1 VDIQSI
7 STKSPLRL
15 GRYVAFD
22 ELASGG
28 MAAVHLGKL
37 RGPVGFSRTVAIK
50 RLHAHLAKDPE
61 FVAMFLDEARL
72 AARVHHPNV
81 VPVLDVV
88 TEGDELFLVMEYV
101 HGETLSQLLR
111 ACREQNKPVPLPVII
126 TILSQVL
133 RGLHAAHEATNERGD
148 ALKIVHRDVSPQNVI
163 LGVDGVARVL
173 DFGVAKAMWRAQT
186 TKDGQIKGKMRYMAA
201 EQLRGEQDV
210 DCRVDIYAA
219 AVVLWETLSLRP
231 LVLHD
236 NPGAVA
242 MQVLAGRFEPPSKY
256 RPEISNVL
264 DAIVMRG
271 LSANRDERCATALEM
286 AELLEQFEM
295 ASAGELGRW
304 VREACPDRLIQRAE
318 QVSAI
323 DRAIDS
329 LPAVPSAPDVSEVRG
344 REQGRSVL
352 RQADAKAR
360 SEQPT
365 VNLEEGLSE
374 VTSAVLP
381 SKRPQKKGA
390 GTSVLLGAVA
400 LCTLAAMGYG
410 GFAFTRQP
418 PPSSQ
423 RVPLPLQVDMESAAE
438 DDGVS
443 TRAPAPTAAGKPAPV
458 PASPQSTATIKRPP
472 VSCDPPY
479 VIDARGIKRFRA
491 ECMAK

>member
-1 VDIQSI
+1 
-7 STKSPLRL
+7 
-15 GRYVAFD
+15 
-22 ELASGG
+22 

-111 ACREQNKPVPLPVII
+111 ACREQNQPVPLPVVI
-126 TILSQVL
+126 TIVSQVL
-133 RGLHAAHEATNERGD
+133 RGLHAAHVATNERGE
-148 ALKIVHRDVSPQNVI
+148 ALQIVHRDVSPQNVI
-163 LGVDGVARVL
+163 VGVDGVARVL

-201 EQLRGEQDV
+201 EQLRGDKDV

-219 AVVLWETLSLRP
+219 AVVLWETLTLRP

-242 MQVLAGRFEPPSKY
+242 MQVLEGRFEPPSRH
-256 RPEISNVL
+256 RPELSHVL
-264 DAIVMRG
+264 DSMVMRG
-271 LSANRDERCATALEM
+271 LSANRDERCSTALEM
-286 AELLEQFEM
+286 AEMLEQFEM

-304 VREACPDRLIQRAE
+304 VREACAERLVQRAE
-318 QVSAI
+318 LVSAI
-323 DRAIDS
+323 DRAIES
-329 LPAVPSAPDVSEVRG
+329 LPAAPSAPNVSEVRG
-344 REQGRSVL
+344 VL

-365 VNLEEGLSE
+365 INFEEGVSE

-381 SKRPQKKGA
+381 SKQPPKKSA
-390 GTSVLLGAVA
+390 ITSVLLVGLAICA
-400 LCTLAAMGYG
+400 LAAMGYG
-410 GFAFTRQP
+410 GFAFTRP
-418 PPSSQ
+418 PKTTAQRMPS
-423 RVPLPLQVDMESAAE
+423 PLQVDLESAAD

-443 TRAPAPTAAGKPAPV
+443 TRAPAPSVSSKPTPV
-458 PASPQSTATIKRPP
+458 PGAGPAGGAAPPQASTGLLRPAVCHRRP
-472 VSCDPPY
+472 RHQAIPCRMHGQVGTGPKAAVSVP
-479 VIDARGIKRFRA
+479 AA
-491 ECMAK
+491 